1 MALRGRASRHFGTAS
16 SKGNDMLNAG
26 DNAPSITVTA
36 TDGSSVNLASP
47 GQPLVLYFYPKDDTS
62 GCTREAQDF
71 TALAGDYAKAGVKV
85 IGVSRDPMKSHEKFI
100 GKYGLAV
107 PLASDE
113 DGRISE
119 AFGTWVQK
127 SMYGRKYMG
136 MERAT
141 YLIGAD
147 GRVLKAWRKVKVPN
161 HAQDVLASARA
172 LAPA

>member
-1 MALRGRASRHFGTAS
+1 
-16 SKGNDMLNAG
+16 MLNEG
-26 DNAPSITVTA
+26 DKAPAIAVTA
-36 TDGSSVNLASP
+36 TDGSTLNLAAP
-47 GQPLVLYFYPKDDTS
+47 GHPLLLYFYPKDDTS

-85 IGVSRDPMKSHEKFI
+85 VGVSRDPMKSHEKFI
-100 GKYGLAV
+100 GKYALAV
-107 PLASDE
+107 PLISDE

-141 YLIGAD
+141 YLLGAD

-161 HAQDVLASARA
+161 HAQEVLASVRA